1 MVKGSQSFIFDS
13 QPVIIKCYSRGPL
26 EAEGPLSED
35 IDILHDDPYMGQDSF
50 EKAEKLMIEEAAMK
64 ALEKAGVDK
73 DEVGVFI
80 SGDLINQIIASSFAA
95 RTLGIPYLGIY
106 GACSSSM
113 EGLAI
118 AASLVDGQKVKYV
131 LTGASSH
138 NNSAEK
144 QYRYPNEYGAQ
155 KPPTSQWTVT
165 GAGVCLLTFQ
175 GKGPRVIGATL
186 GRIVD
191 MGITDPFIMGTW
203 PCC

>member
-1 MVKGSQSFIFDS
+1 MFKVAGPVIVFGTFSAFAVAVVKMLINYLGGYKWLKAVKALFDS
-13 QPVIIKCYSRGPL
+13 QPVIIASATVGGPL

-155 KPPTSQWTVT
+155 KPPTSQWTVKEQEY
-165 GAGVCLLTFQ
+165 AF
-175 GKGPRVIGATL
+175 
-186 GRIVD
+186 
-191 MGITDPFIMGTW
+191 
-203 PCC
+203 